1 MIIKYDNF
9 VTCLNALEQADFN
22 KAFRDE
28 IYRMGLLCKFDQTF
42 ELACKALQA
51 VLRADKVDGAEI
63 ATPRKIV
70 KLACS
75 NGYIADTYSWKLMME
90 KKSENIYF
98 CDDEV
103 KNEFV
108 VMIRDCF
115 VSTFKNL
122 AEILENKS
130 ALINS
135 DSDSEFVGKQLH

>member
-1 MIIKYDNF
+1 M
-9 VTCLNALEQADFN
+9 
-22 KAFRDE
+22 
-28 IYRMGLLCKFDQTF
+28 
-42 ELACKALQA
+42 
-51 VLRADKVDGAEI
+51 
-63 ATPRKIV
+63 
-70 KLACS
+70 
-75 NGYIADTYSWKLMME
+75 
-90 KKSENIYF
+90 
-98 CDDEV
+98 

>member
-1 MIIKYDNF
+1 MKKYDNF

-22 KAFRDE
+22 KACRDE
-28 IYRMGLLCKFDQTF
+28 IYRMGVLCKFNQTF
-42 ELACKALQA
+42 ELACKALQEI
-51 VLRADKVDGAEI
+51 LRFGNVDGAEI
-63 ATPRKIV
+63 ATPREII
-70 KLACS
+70 KLGCD
-75 NGYIADTYSWKLMME
+75 NGYIADADIWQLMIE
-90 KKSENIYF
+90 KRCEDIYF

-115 VSTFKNL
+115 ISTFKNL

-135 DSDSEFVGKQLH
+135 DSDSEFIKEQRY

>member
-1 MIIKYDNF
+1 MNKYNNF
-9 VTCLNALEQADFN
+9 ISCLDMLEQADFN
-22 KAFRDE
+22 KACSDE
-28 IYRMGLLCKFDQTF
+28 IYRMGVICKFNQTF

-63 ATPRKIV
+63 ATPREII
-70 KLACS
+70 KLGCD
-75 NGYIADTYSWKLMME
+75 NGYIADADIWQLVIE
-90 KKSENIYF
+90 KRSEDIYF

-135 DSDSEFVGKQLH
+135 DSDLEFVGKQLH

>member
-1 MIIKYDNF
+1 M
-9 VTCLNALEQADFN
+9 LEQTHFD
-22 KAFRDE
+22 KACINE
-28 IYRMGLLCKFDQTF
+28 IYRMGVFCQFNQTF

-63 ATPRKIV
+63 ATPREII
-70 KLACS
+70 KLGCD
-75 NGYIADTYSWKLMME
+75 NGYIADADIWQLMIE
-90 KKSENIYF
+90 KRSEDIYF

-103 KNEFV
+103 KNGFV

-115 VSTFKNL
+115 ISTFKNL

-135 DSDSEFVGKQLH
+135 DFDSEFIKEQRY

>member
-1 MIIKYDNF
+1 MRKYNDF
-9 VTCLNALEQADFN
+9 ISCLDMLEQVDFN
-22 KAFRDE
+22 KACSDE
-28 IYRMGLLCKFDQTF
+28 IYRMGVICKFNQTL
-42 ELACKALQA
+42 ELACKVLQE
-51 VLRADKVDGAEI
+51 VLIADKVDGAEI

-103 KNEFV
+103 KTEFV
-108 VMIRDCF
+108 FMIRDCF
-115 VSTFKNL
+115 VSTFKKL
-122 AEILENKS
+122 AVKLRDS
-130 ALINS
+130 VGLMNS